1 MKNEVTIR
9 CAPFEPC
16 RTTVRISPVEGVDGT
31 LILCVVTGAMN
42 LQTYATRDELRA
54 LGEMLIQHA
63 DAGEVLEV
71 GALQA

>member
-1 MKNEVTIR
+1 MNNEVTLYSDHFPACKTSFCVAEQLSEDGR
-9 CAPFEPC
+9 FVVC
-16 RTTVRISPVEGVDGT
+16 VD
-31 LILCVVTGAMN
+31 TGAAY

-71 GALQA
+71 GAPA